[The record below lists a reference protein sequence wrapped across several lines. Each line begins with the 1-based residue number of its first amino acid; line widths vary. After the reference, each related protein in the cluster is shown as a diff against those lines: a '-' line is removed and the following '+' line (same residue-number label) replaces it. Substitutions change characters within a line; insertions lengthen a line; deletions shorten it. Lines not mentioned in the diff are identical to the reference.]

1 MKISLL
7 FLVVFATL
15 YCSSG
20 IISIIYKYYNVMA
33 FIYLVAQWLPRE
45 EEIIAALQPD
55 ELQAN
60 RGYYIQESHC
70 LCNNIIDHGSSRGI
84 WYKLQTCTCYGY

>member
-20 IISIIYKYYNVMA
+20 IISIIYKYYNIMT

-45 EEIIAALQPD
+45 EEIIAALPQG

-60 RGYYIQESHC
+60 HGYYKHESHC
-70 LCNNIIDHGSSRGI
+70 LCNHLHPDNNLEGI
-84 WYKLQTCTCYGY
+84 WYKLKTCTCYGN